1 MRRMIPL
8 LLLGLGLIQPPAY
21 ADIND
26 ILGLQQAINAFCG
39 LKMNVILVDESH
51 SNPPCIMSYSEGCE
65 ETQPDSPQSCQVVLK
80 GQEDKNTEGKV
91 VSVSW

>member
-1 MRRMIPL
+1 MRKHFYSA
-8 LLLGLGLIQPPAY
+8 LLGLSLIHPFAL

-39 LKMNVILVDESH
+39 TKMNVILVDESH
-51 SNPPCIMSYSEGCE
+51 SNPPCILSYSDGCE
-65 ETQPDSPQSCQVVLK
+65 ETQPDSPQSCQVVLRD
-80 GQEDKNTEGKV
+80 QEDKAAEGKV